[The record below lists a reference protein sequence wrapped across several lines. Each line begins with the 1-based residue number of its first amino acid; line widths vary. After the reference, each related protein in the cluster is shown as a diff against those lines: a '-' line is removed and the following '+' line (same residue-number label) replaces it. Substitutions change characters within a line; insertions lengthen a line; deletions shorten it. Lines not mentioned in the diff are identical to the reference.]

1 VNRSVK
7 LLYGF
12 SFAEAPGSVTSAP
25 TEPSLGWRESPNL
38 AAVAAAGA
46 RAVHR
51 NRRSGRY
58 DAPVSGEPRIRKVRP
73 DELEEVWR
81 VHIAS
86 SSDLAVRRGRPAR
99 RADESVPSDARVG
112 LASDPDGYF
121 CAVEEGRIRGMVS
134 ALVRG
139 RVWYLSMFFVL
150 PGDQE
155 RGLGRALLERALAY
169 GEARAVEVR
178 CVWAS
183 LDPRA
188 QARYVMAGMAPR
200 WPIYRLDGDVAAVL
214 RLKAR
219 VGLDP
224 RAREL
229 PCDPSAAEKLTAE
242 VFGHGR
248 ADDLAHW
255 RGDGVAA
262 VAIERGGE
270 LAAFAYRRGER
281 IGPAAGRNETAL
293 LQAVAAAAAAG
304 ARSGGIVT
312 LRVPGACASLL
323 EALVGCGFRIGDL
336 AVFMASALFG
346 RPELYVPSGPVLY

>member
-1 VNRSVK
+1 
-7 LLYGF
+7 
-12 SFAEAPGSVTSAP
+12 
-25 TEPSLGWRESPNL
+25 
-38 AAVAAAGA
+38 
-46 RAVHR
+46 
-51 NRRSGRY
+51 
-58 DAPVSGEPRIRKVRP
+58 VSGEPRIRKVRP
-73 DELEEVWR
+73 DELEDVWR
-81 VHIAS
+81 VHVAS
-86 SSDLAVRRGRPAR
+86 SNDLLARSGRPVR
-99 RADESVPSDARVG
+99 PADEPVPSDARAG

-150 PGDQE
+150 PGDQT

-169 GEARAVEVR
+169 GEGRGADVR
-178 CVWAS
+178 SVWAS

-188 QARYVMAGMAPR
+188 QARYLMAGMAPR
-200 WPIYRLDGDVAAVL
+200 WPIYRLEGGAAAVA

-219 VGLDP
+219 VDP
-224 RAREL
+224 REREL
-229 PCDPSAAEKLTAE
+229 PRDSGAAETLTAE
-242 VFGHGR
+242 VFGYGR

-255 RGDGVAA
+255 RGDGGAA

-281 IGPAAGRNETAL
+281 IGPAAGRDETAL

-304 ARSGGIVT
+304 ARGGGSVT
-312 LRVPGACASLL
+312 VRVPGACASLL

-336 AVFMASALFG
+336 ALFMASRPFG
-346 RPELYVPSGPVLY
+346 RPELYLPSGPILY